1 MTDSNL
7 IPQEENKENTVPEGA
22 FGIGSKTTDDLTK
35 QYQQSDV
42 SLGKQATGLGIE
54 IGCGVI
60 SDTATAPLLA
70 AGPWGWVGYGAI
82 QFGAGAACNVA
93 AQKARGEKNINIGEV
108 ISSGVLQIPPFGVE
122 AKSLGGLGKSGL
134 YGGAMGL
141 GDQIIQKGINEER
154 LPTYE
159 EGRNGIL
166 LGTGLGIGFKASTD
180 KIQDLVGKLNVDRFV
195 GKTPDEINKIVTPL
209 ERKQIEEISSEID
222 MMKAKADRFGIDDIQ
237 GDTIDDIDATKT
249 EAVDAFKQQLKDNR
263 DTLPPRSIDGEEIDS
278 EGFYD
283 IETDE
288 QFDDFF
294 KPVERP
300 PVKPYKTNL
309 EAKRGLSRGAENL
322 KKRLRLEVNLKN
334 ADPNEVE
341 AIEAFIDTIGER
353 MFDQESL
360 SITTKLSQG
369 GQYNFGNNLIRV
381 RRQIVEGIES
391 AAGVDGGFGHVM
403 IHELSH
409 GLSRFLPPKDLA
421 RYTKEFKAAQSK
433 YLKQFEKERKKFI
446 RTTSK
451 EKLADL
457 IYQQSESLTG
467 RKPVVTDKNFLK
479 KANAFFDQNK
489 FKNENYRFQDI
500 DEYFAENIADE
511 FLNFYRGENRI
522 AGSPLDF
529 APQGTFKRITQELA
543 LFVEDLFV
551 SLKARLGGSQTRK
564 IFNDYIKR
572 KNIKKYR
579 NRPLDTENVE
589 GVTGMAKKKTQD
601 LGDENILPRQV
612 NLNQLAS
619 TPRQARFLEKVL
631 RGMKLEEDANGFYR
645 VKTKSDT
652 TDEAVDLMA
661 NEDELKEL
669 AKLMQQIYKILPSDS
684 LNVALSGYVKLTSGS
699 ISNQTKSLLDLT
711 NLDVPLDSMQQIE
724 EGAELLIK
732 HFDDYDEWL
741 RLGIPLR
748 SEAGRGLGSLAYDIE
763 NFSISKEEYLKL
775 SIPER
780 KKLQERTR
788 GDADIAANYQSVKIK
803 DLQKNIKDTLAE
815 AKQTGD
821 FTKFNKFLYTID
833 RAKGNPQK
841 IKKLFE
847 YGLLDRLLS
856 PNTYLRPLNEIL
868 INGVL
873 YAPTIHEINILSNT
887 IMAYKTPLKL
897 ALDPRNVMQP
907 ERYKAALLHFIYMH
921 SDLNYAL
928 KAMGESWQK
937 QENILNPGSRKI
949 DYPEQFATYV
959 DTTDLTGPH
968 KWLGQ
973 LWNPIG
979 TFARGSGRAMTST
992 DALFQAGNIRGG
1004 TVSSAFLEGMKLGL
1018 TGEELS
1024 KFTIKKS
1031 NIVWESI
1038 IKKTGKNITEDVEAR
1053 ILKSALELGKRNTFT
1068 QDIRTDGDVV
1078 GPLGKGFQEL
1088 AKIPIVR
1095 RFQMFTRSPVN
1106 IIKEGFR
1113 DTPGINLLMREFR
1126 NDLQSDDALVQA
1138 ETMGQLT
1145 MSILATG
1152 GFISLIHGQNFV
1164 KVETQDVVK
1173 ERTKRGNPPRV
1184 VLTGGGVNTTTAEG
1198 REQWWRDW
1206 TTGWRPYSAGFL
1218 QFDENGEPKIGEDG
1232 EYVYVYHSY
1241 KRLDPL
1247 SSFVGWLV
1255 DMHQV
1260 QEYLT
1265 DGEYTDMMSA
1275 FLVAFGRNFTDR
1287 TFTQGLGDAANL
1299 WLNPGKA
1306 EKWFARQGASNIPGS
1321 GLLANLKQIPKDLL
1335 QMKGVPDSEIEKYV
1349 VKRDKTVRPG
1359 DKEFLGLARMLNES
1373 ERVIPFYG
1381 DHLPPQRE
1389 HITNNFIK
1397 RPHRRGFDLF
1407 NWVESSETINHPA
1420 LTLQKKLGRTLPP
1433 PSDKVTHSDKDINT
1447 QSDPIELTGPLY
1459 DDLQKQV
1466 NEFQIDGLT
1475 LDQALRQYMKTPHY
1489 KDNMAIIEEADS
1501 PLDVPMAVD
1510 MIWFGDSSRGIK
1522 GIMSLNRKYIR
1533 EATDDFIENLS
1544 DDSEVKSKAKL
1555 KKQIRILEYY
1565 KKGKEAQE
1573 KTESGAFN

>member
-7 IPQEENKENTVPEGA
+7 IPQEEDKENTVPEGA

-42 SLGKQATGLGIE
+42 SLGKQAAGLGIE
-54 IGCGVI
+54 IGGGLV
-60 SDTATAPLLA
+60 SDVATAPLLG
-70 AGPWGWVGYGAI
+70 AGPFGWLAYGGI
-82 QFGAGAACNVA
+82 QFGVGASLNIA

-122 AKSLGGLGKSGL
+122 AKGAAGIAKSAG

-141 GDQIIQKGINEER
+141 GDQIIQKGINEQR

-159 EGRNGIL
+159 EGRNSIL
-166 LGTGLGIGFKASTD
+166 LGSGLGIGFKASTD
-180 KIQDLVGKLNVDRFV
+180 KIQDLFSKLNVNRFV
-195 GKTPDEINKIVTPL
+195 GKTPDEINKIVTPQ

-237 GDTIDDIDATKT
+237 GDTIDDIDATKVQQTDTT
-249 EAVDAFKQQLKDNR
+249 EKVDI
-263 DTLPPRSIDGEEIDS
+263 T
-278 EGFYD
+278 
-283 IETDE
+283 ET
-288 QFDDFF
+288 QT
-294 KPVERP
+294 V
-300 PVKPYKTNL
+300 
-309 EAKRGLSRGAENL
+309 
-322 KKRLRLEVNLKN
+322 
-334 ADPNEVE
+334 
-341 AIEAFIDTIGER
+341 
-353 MFDQESL
+353 DQ
-360 SITTKLSQG
+360 T
-369 GQYNFGNNLIRV
+369 
-381 RRQIVEGIES
+381 
-391 AAGVDGGFGHVM
+391 
-403 IHELSH
+403 
-409 GLSRFLPPKDLA
+409 
-421 RYTKEFKAAQSK
+421 
-433 YLKQFEKERKKFI
+433 
-446 RTTSK
+446 
-451 EKLADL
+451 
-457 IYQQSESLTG
+457 
-467 RKPVVTDKNFLK
+467 
-479 KANAFFDQNK
+479 
-489 FKNENYRFQDI
+489 
-500 DEYFAENIADE
+500 
-511 FLNFYRGENRI
+511 
-522 AGSPLDF
+522 
-529 APQGTFKRITQELA
+529 
-543 LFVEDLFV
+543 
-551 SLKARLGGSQTRK
+551 
-564 IFNDYIKR
+564 
-572 KNIKKYR
+572 
-579 NRPLDTENVE
+579 NVE
-589 GVTGMAKKKTQD
+589 KIVKAPKGKGKGKGKKTQD
-601 LGDENILPRQV
+601 LGDENILPGQV

-631 RGMKLEEDANGFYR
+631 RGMKLEEDASGFYR
-645 VKTKSDT
+645 VKTMSDT

-661 NEDELKEL
+661 NSDELKEL

-684 LNVALSGYVKLTSGS
+684 LNVALSGYIKLTSGS

-748 SEAGRGLGSLAYDIE
+748 SEAGRGLGSLAYNLE

-788 GDADIAANYQSVKIK
+788 GDADIAANYQSIKIK
-803 DLQKNIKDTLAE
+803 DLQKNIRDTLAE

-873 YAPTIHEINILSNT
+873 YAPTIHEINILSNV

-907 ERYKAALLHFIYMH
+907 ERYKAALLHFLYMH

-1018 TGEELS
+1018 TGEDLS
-1024 KFTIKKS
+1024 KFTVEKS

-1113 DTPGINLLMREFR
+1113 DTFGINLLMKEFR

-1138 ETMGQLT
+1138 EAMGQLT
-1145 MSILATG
+1145 MSILAAG
-1152 GFISLIHGQNFV
+1152 GFIGLIHGQNFM
-1164 KVETQDVVK
+1164 KIETQDQVK

-1232 EYVYVYHSY
+1232 QYVYVYHSY

-1260 QEYLT
+1260 QEYYT

-1359 DKEFLGLARMLNES
+1359 DKEFLGLARMFNEA
-1373 ERVIPFYG
+1373 ERTMPFYG

-1407 NWVESSETINHPA
+1407 NWVESSETINHPV

-1433 PSDKVTHSDKDINT
+1433 PSDKITHSDKDINT
-1447 QSDPIELTGPLY
+1447 QSDPLELTGPLY

-1466 NEFQIDGLT
+1466 NEFEIGGLT

-1489 KDNMAIIEEADS
+1489 KENMAIIEEADS

-1510 MIWFGDSSRGIK
+1510 MIWFGDSNRDIK
-1522 GIMSLNRKYIR
+1522 GIMSLNRLYIR
-1533 EATDDFIENLS
+1533 KATDDFIENLS
-1544 DDSEVKSKAKL
+1544 SDSEVKNKARL
-1555 KKQIRILEYY
+1555 KKQTRILEYY

>member
-35 QYQQSDV
+35 QYQQSDI
-42 SLGKQATGLGIE
+42 SLGKQAAGLGIE
-54 IGCGVI
+54 IGGGLI
-60 SDTATAPLLA
+60 SDVATAPLLG
-70 AGPWGWVGYGAI
+70 AGPFGWVAYGGI
-82 QFGAGAACNVA
+82 QFGVGASLNIA
-93 AQKARGEKNINIGEV
+93 AQKARGEKNIDIGEV
-108 ISSGVLQIPPFGVE
+108 ISSGFLQIPPFGVE
-122 AKSLGGLGKSGL
+122 AKGLGGLGKSGL

-141 GDQIIQKGINEER
+141 GDQIIQKGINEQR

-159 EGRNGIL
+159 EGRNSIL
-166 LGTGLGIGFKASTD
+166 LGSGLGIGFKASTD
-180 KIQDLVGKLNVDRFV
+180 KIQDLFSKLNVDRFV
-195 GKTPDEINKIVTPL
+195 GKTPDEINKIVTPQ
-209 ERKQIEEISSEID
+209 ERKQIEEISTEID

-237 GDTIDDIDATKT
+237 GDTIDDIDATKIQQTDTT
-249 EAVDAFKQQLKDNR
+249 EKVDITETQTVDNIFKKYDEETQDR
-263 DTLPPRSIDGEEIDS
+263 ISDTLGLR
-278 EGFYD
+278 
-283 IETDE
+283 
-288 QFDDFF
+288 
-294 KPVERP
+294 RR
-300 PVKPYKTNL
+300 VKPFKTNL
-309 EAKRGLSRGAENL
+309 EAGRGLRGSQGADEL
-322 KKRLRLEVNLKN
+322 KKRLQLETNFKRAN
-334 ADPNEVE
+334 PEEVKSIQE
-341 AIEAFIDTIGER
+341 FIDIIGDD
-353 MFDQESL
+353 MFSDVSL
-360 SITTKLSQG
+360 SLSNKIGAAGQFDFASSLIT
-369 GQYNFGNNLIRV
+369 IRRKV
-381 RRQIVEGIES
+381 VEGFEQ
-391 AAGVDGGFGHVM
+391 GTGGGLDHVAV
-403 IHELSH
+403 HELWHS
-409 GLSRFLPPKDLA
+409 LSRYLPKDDLV
-421 RYTKEFKAAQSK
+421 RYKKEFATAQTK
-433 YLKQFEKERKKFI
+433 YLKQFDKERAKFLK
-446 RTTSK
+446 TTSK

-457 IYQQSESLTG
+457 IYQRSDDPFA
-467 RKPVVTDKNFLK
+467 RKPNITDKNFLR
-479 KANAFFDQNK
+479 KANTYFERGK
-489 FKNENYRFQDI
+489 FTNENYRFKNI
-500 DEYFAENIADE
+500 DEFFAENLADE
-511 FLNFYRGENRI
+511 FFNALEKGGR
-522 AGSPLDF
+522 LDF
-529 APQGTFKRITQELA
+529 APTGTFKRISQEVSIFLQ
-543 LFVEDLFV
+543 DLFDN
-551 SLKARLGGSQTRK
+551 LRARLGGPNSRK
-564 IFNDYIKR
+564 IFSDFVKR
-572 KNIKKYR
+572 KNVKKYR
-579 NRPLDTENVE
+579 RFALDQTNVDKVVE
-589 GVTGMAKKKTQD
+589 VPKGKGKKTQD
-601 LGDENILPRQV
+601 LGDENILPSQV

-631 RGMKLEEDANGFYR
+631 RGMKLEEDASGFYR
-645 VKTKSDT
+645 VKTMSDT

-684 LNVALSGYVKLTSGS
+684 LNVALSAYVKLTSGS

-711 NLDVPLDSMQQIE
+711 NLDIPLDSMQQIE

-748 SEAGRGLGSLAYDIE
+748 SESGRGLGSLAYNLE

-979 TFARGSGRAMTST
+979 TFARGAGRAMTST

-1024 KFTIKKS
+1024 KFTVEKS
-1031 NIVWESI
+1031 NIVWDSI

-1152 GFISLIHGQNFV
+1152 GFIGLIHGQNFV

-1184 VLTGGGVNTTTAEG
+1184 VLSGGGVNTTTAEG

-1218 QFDENGEPKIGEDG
+1218 QFDKNGEPKIGEDG
-1232 EYVYVYHSY
+1232 QYVYVYHSY

-1247 SSFVGWLV
+1247 SSFIGWLV

-1359 DKEFLGLARMLNES
+1359 DKEFLGLARMFNEA

-1433 PSDKVTHSDKDINT
+1433 PSDKVTHSDRDIST

-1489 KDNMAIIEEADS
+1489 KENMAIIEEADS

-1522 GIMSLNRKYIR
+1522 GIMSLNRLYIR

-1544 DDSEVKSKAKL
+1544 DESEVKNKARL
-1555 KKQIRILEYY
+1555 KKQTRILEYY